1 MNVSVEGKNV
11 VLIDD
16 VLFTG
21 RSIRSALD
29 FNEFWSSKTG
39 RINGVDRQKT

>member
-1 MNVSVEGKNV
+1 MNASIEGKNV

-21 RSIRSALD
+21 RTVRAAMD
-29 FNEFWSSKTG
+29 AMTAYG
-39 RINGVDRQKT
+39 RPDVVELLL